1 MVKSLEAALVALLAV
16 VSLAWLCLKI
26 EALGVFETIRSAVRR
41 MSAFQRFAA
50 AAFLAVFIVFASEK
64 TNSPPMNLPGPILPP
79 SVLVPVQPGLSP
91 SSCGIPVPLPA
102 EPFAVPPEGAVT
114 NFRWFLRGAFEDAVR
129 IPFPDA
135 DGFPWY
141 GGMATALTV
150 FASGEF
156 RPDAATAY
164 FPAPFDAPLSLPP
177 LSRRD
182 PSAPSFFWH
191 AATPSNSLITTWE
204 NGLYGRDLSHP
215 TNLQAEF
222 FADGSFVYRYPDR
235 TTAYPPV
242 LPFDWDGDGL
252 ENSVDPD
259 PEAPGPDAHGTNA
272 EWYGVVC
279 SNILSATDGPYGV
292 SLSWCDGANSNAYY
306 FVDVVAERGPAPI
319 YFTDAAG
326 AVSGDPVVVA
336 LAGATNRVPLVIGPL
351 YSVTSTVPFSISV
364 AEDSIGR
371 PTDGSVQVQPRDGGG
386 YDVRWPVHFS
396 YREESEGEFTV
407 DSEPDGLEL
416 EFNWDVPGGVPAM
429 NVQGFISPVLPGFS
443 PLQLPRI
450 ISPPRI
456 LGSPSAGWCFDV
468 DGSNVVKDCEG
479 NSDCRGCTLSGHVS
493 HVGHSVDLPTMTCG
507 CTDPDDPHEPE
518 EQQHDPSQPSFS
530 VGFSESAVIYEDAY
544 VDAPGVTVQKR
555 STEVRVTISVDG
567 GENGGRFVV
576 TKVNLGKLSQV
587 ESIVIPD
594 SGNLEAYGSLHRS
607 VRCVGDSPS
616 AEAGDVKISGY
627 FVENGTGRRINYNGS
642 TLTVFKVE
650 LRPQK
655 LAPLNTCVNR
665 HTYGVYEL
673 VDCLHSPDVSLVSW
687 QLSGAGNT
695 TNSPEG
701 GVVNREGGAV
711 LRCPLTGSGKQL
723 KVSYG
728 GVEYSPL
735 TSLQEPT
742 NIVAET
748 WTCYC
753 PEGRDPAHAGD
764 IALRLGLYVYPK
776 TVNFGNIA
784 LVEVPWTQGGS
795 VTGYYALPEHAAG
808 RYHDDHHGAGV
819 WHSVSNGNF
828 WATDSAGCRPITN
841 WMAGTKTWDI
851 PIGWDDASK
860 SKPLIDANPD
870 TAKIL
875 GMFHQH
881 FEIYS
886 NGTVRVDKFGHWASR
901 GLSSNPEGPDDGEV
915 LLDGNVF
922 NPLPGNQS
930 PSTQNHGGLILW
942 TY

>member
-1 MVKSLEAALVALLAV
+1 MIDELADAMVKSLEAVLVALLAV

-64 TNSPPMNLPGPILPP
+64 TNSPSANIPPPVLPP
-79 SVLVPVQPGLSP
+79 PLPPVAGSPNAGASAGTPG
-91 SSCGIPVPLPA
+91 PA
-102 EPFAVPPEGAVT
+102 EPFALPPEGTVT

-135 DGFPWY
+135 DGFPWH

-156 RPDAATAY
+156 RPDAATTY

-371 PTDGSVQVQPRDGGG
+371 SPDGSVQVQPCDGGG

-429 NVQGFISPVLPGFS
+429 NVQGFSYPAFPGFS
-443 PLQLPRI
+443 PLQQPRI

-456 LGSPSAGWCFDV
+456 LGSPWACTCFQPCE
-468 DGSNVVKDCEG
+468 SNVVLTCSG
-479 NSDCRGCTLSGHVS
+479 NCGCGGCMLGGAVS
-493 HVGHSVDLPTMTCG
+493 HIGHTLALPTMTCG
-507 CTDPDDPHEPE
+507 CPAPYDPDEPQ
-518 EQQHDPSQPSFS
+518 EQHHDPSVPSFS
-530 VGFSESAVIYEDAY
+530 VGFSA
-544 VDAPGVTVQKR
+544 
-555 STEVRVTISVDG
+555 
-567 GENGGRFVV
+567 
-576 TKVNLGKLSQV
+576 
-587 ESIVIPD
+587 
-594 SGNLEAYGSLHRS
+594 
-607 VRCVGDSPS
+607 
-616 AEAGDVKISGY
+616 
-627 FVENGTGRRINYNGS
+627 
-642 TLTVFKVE
+642 
-650 LRPQK
+650 
-655 LAPLNTCVNR
+655 
-665 HTYGVYEL
+665 
-673 VDCLHSPDVSLVSW
+673 
-687 QLSGAGNT
+687 
-695 TNSPEG
+695 
-701 GVVNREGGAV
+701 
-711 LRCPLTGSGKQL
+711 
-723 KVSYG
+723 
-728 GVEYSPL
+728 
-735 TSLQEPT
+735 
-742 NIVAET
+742 
-748 WTCYC
+748 
-753 PEGRDPAHAGD
+753 
-764 IALRLGLYVYPK
+764 
-776 TVNFGNIA
+776 
-784 LVEVPWTQGGS
+784 
-795 VTGYYALPEHAAG
+795 
-808 RYHDDHHGAGV
+808 
-819 WHSVSNGNF
+819 
-828 WATDSAGCRPITN
+828 
-841 WMAGTKTWDI
+841 
-851 PIGWDDASK
+851 
-860 SKPLIDANPD
+860 
-870 TAKIL
+870 
-875 GMFHQH
+875 
-881 FEIYS
+881 
-886 NGTVRVDKFGHWASR
+886 
-901 GLSSNPEGPDDGEV
+901 
-915 LLDGNVF
+915 
-922 NPLPGNQS
+922 
-930 PSTQNHGGLILW
+930 
-942 TY
+942 

>member
-1 MVKSLEAALVALLAV
+1 MDGGLADCVRMAEQWLFGPLLALVA
-16 VSLAWLCLKI
+16 LAWLCLRL
-26 EALGVFETIRSAVRR
+26 EAAGTFDLICSAVRKMPGGR
-41 MSAFQRFAA
+41 RF
-50 AAFLAVFIVFASEK
+50 AFLALAAGLVAIAGTK
-64 TNSPPMNLPGPILPP
+64 TNSPPMNLPGPLLPP

-102 EPFAVPPEGAVT
+102 EPFALPPEGTVT

-135 DGFPWY
+135 DGFPWH

-292 SLSWCDGANSNAYY
+292 SLSWCDGASSNAYY

-371 PTDGSVQVQPRDGGG
+371 SPDGSVQVQPRDGGG

-450 ISPPRI
+450 
-456 LGSPSAGWCFDV
+456 LGSPWACTCFQPCE
-468 DGSNVVKDCEG
+468 SNVVLTCAG
-479 NSDCRGCTLSGHVS
+479 NCGCGGCMLGGAVS
-493 HVGHSVDLPTMTCG
+493 HIGHTLALPTMTCG
-507 CTDPDDPHEPE
+507 CPAPYDPDEPQ
-518 EQQHDPSQPSFS
+518 EQHHDPSVPSFS
-530 VGFSESAVIYEDAY
+530 VGFSASAVIYEDAY
-544 VDAPGVTVQKR
+544 EDAPGVTVPKR
-555 STEVRVTISVDG
+555 STEVVVDVSIYG
-567 GENGGRFVV
+567 GDKGGRFVINKMNFGRLLQTEPVNIPSGGTVDPNDTLIRNV
-576 TKVNLGKLSQV
+576 TC
-587 ESIVIPD
+587 I
-594 SGNLEAYGSLHRS
+594 AAA
-607 VRCVGDSPS
+607 PS
-616 AEAGDVKISGY
+616 TEEGDVSISGY
-627 FVENGTGRRINYNGS
+627 FVENETGNRINCAAS
-642 TLTVFKVE
+642 QLTVFKVE
-650 LRPQK
+650 LRPK
-655 LAPLNTCVNR
+655 HEAPDNSSQNR
-665 HTYGVYEL
+665 HSYGIGESITLNYAPTAATL
-673 VDCLHSPDVSLVSW
+673 DIDAPGWDVSNAVPIVLV
-687 QLSGAGNT
+687 
-695 TNSPEG
+695 
-701 GVVNREGGAV
+701 
-711 LRCPLTGSGKQL
+711 CPLSPQSNQL
-723 KVSYG
+723 QLEYAGVSY
-728 GVEYSPL
+728 VPNVAIMA
-735 TSLQEPT
+735 PT
-742 NIVAET
+742 
-748 WTCYC
+748 
-753 PEGRDPAHAGD
+753 D
-764 IALRLGLYVYPK
+764 IACTAVGFLPAMPVIGIGMALELRVRPMTVSFEGLSMQEEAADRNRPMDWGSRWGYFNN
-776 TVNFGNIA
+776 TNFIERWGHYT
-784 LVEVPWTQGGS
+784 EW
-795 VTGYYALPEHAAG
+795 
-808 RYHDDHHGAGV
+808 GAGV
-819 WHSVSNGNF
+819 WRDVTQGNRWGVYDSSRMFDWPQPWDEGSMSWRIPVCWKRKGEAWQSIAGRFPADFDSVWNM
-828 WATDSAGCRPITN
+828 TDSAVEKIKHGQNITL
-841 WMAGTKTWDI
+841 T
-851 PIGWDDASK
+851 S
-860 SKPLIDANPD
+860 S
-870 TAKIL
+870 
-875 GMFHQH
+875 
-881 FEIYS
+881 
-886 NGTVRVDKFGHWASR
+886 GTVFINSERV
-901 GLSSNPEGPDDGEV
+901 E
-915 LLDGNVF
+915 NVSI
-922 NPLPGNQS
+922 P
-930 PSTQNHGGLILW
+930 
-942 TY
+942 